1 MTAATPVSV
10 GKVNAS
16 GSEDALFLKVFSGE
30 VLTSFEQSTVTAG
43 AEMVRSISSGKSA
56 TFPVMGRIAA
66 SYHTPGAEITG
77 SDVNHNEKVITI
89 NDLLISSVFLSN
101 LEEAKNHWDVRS
113 AYSTEIGRALAFQKD
128 KHILQTI
135 GQAAQASANVG
146 DTSYASGTVLTN
158 TSIASATAATAAN
171 AMIDSLFDAAKQLD
185 ANYVPKEGRKAF
197 IRLEEYYKMANA
209 TNAVNIDYSGGAN
222 GGVKEGKVM
231 KVAGIELVPTA
242 HFGDIAAD
250 LSSNTGVPGGSA
262 TQGGSNPQ
270 QVNLANYVCLVSHPS
285 AAGTVKLMDLASEMD
300 YDMRRQGTLMV
311 SKYAMGHGV
320 LRPEA
325 AVGIKEA

>member
-1 MTAATPVSV
+1 MAAASPVSV

-16 GSEDALFLKVFSGE
+16 GSEDALFLKVFAGE
-30 VLTSFEQSTVTAG
+30 VLTSFERASVTAG

-56 TFPVMGRIAA
+56 TFPVMGRVAA

-135 GQAAQASANVG
+135 GLASQGSANVG
-146 DTSYASGTVLTN
+146 DSGYGAGTTLTD
-158 TSIASATAATAAN
+158 TGIASATDATAAQ
-171 AMIDSLFDAAKQLD
+171 AMIDALFDAAKTLD
-185 ANYVPKEGRKAF
+185 DNYVPTEGRKAF
-197 IRLEEYYKMANA
+197 LRTEEYYKMANA
-209 TNAVNIDYSGGAN
+209 TNAVNIDFSGQGSIA
-222 GGVKEGKVM
+222 EGRVM
-231 KVAGIELVPTA
+231 KVAGIELVPTP
-242 HFGDIAAD
+242 HFVASD
-250 LSSNTGVPGGSA
+250 LSSSTAVDAGSA
-262 TQGGSNPQ
+262 IGTYPQ
-270 QVNLANYVCLVSHPS
+270 RVNLANYVALVCHPS
-285 AAGTVKLMDLASEMD
+285 AAGTVKLMDLATEME
-300 YDMRRQGTLMV
+300 YDIRRQGTLMV
-311 SKYAMGHGV
+311 AKYAMGHGV

>member
-1 MTAATPVSV
+1 MANAAPVSV
-10 GKVNAS
+10 GRVNAS
-16 GSEDALFLKVFSGE
+16 GSEDALFLKIFSGE
-30 VLTSFEQSTVTAG
+30 VLTSFEQATVTAG
-43 AEMVRSISSGKSA
+43 AEMVRSIANGKSA
-56 TFPVMGRIAA
+56 TFPVMGRIDAA
-66 SYHTPGAEITG
+66 YHTPGTEITG
-77 SDVNHNEKVITI
+77 SDVNHNEKTITI
-89 NDLLISSVFLSN
+89 NDLLVSSVFLSN

-135 GQAAQASANVG
+135 GQAAQGAANVS

-158 TSIASATAATAAN
+158 TGIASGTAATAAD

-185 ANYVPKEGRKAF
+185 ENYVPKEGRKAF

-209 TNAVNIDYSGGAN
+209 TNAVNVDFSGGAN
-222 GGVKEGKVM
+222 GGVADGKII
-231 KVAGIELVPTA
+231 KVAGIELIPTA

-270 QVNLANYVCLVSHPS
+270 QVNLANYVALVCHPS
-285 AAGTVKLMDLASEMD
+285 AAGTVKLMDLSSEME
-300 YDMRRQGTLMV
+300 YDIRRQGTLMV
-311 SKYAMGHGV
+311 AKYAMGHGV

>member
-1 MTAATPVSV
+1 
-10 GKVNAS
+10 
-16 GSEDALFLKVFSGE
+16 
-30 VLTSFEQSTVTAG
+30 
-43 AEMVRSISSGKSA
+43 
-56 TFPVMGRIAA
+56 MGRIAA
-66 SYHTPGAEITG
+66 AYHVPGAEILG

-89 NDLLISSVFLSN
+89 NDLLVSSVFLSN

-146 DTSYASGTVLTN
+146 DSGYAAGTVLTN
-158 TSIASATAATAAN
+158 TAIASATDATAAN
-171 AMIDSLFDAAKQLD
+171 GMIDSLFAAAKQMD

-197 IRLEEYYKMANA
+197 IRLEEYYKLANA
-209 TNAVNIDYSGGAN
+209 TNAVNVDFSGGAN
-222 GGVKEGKVM
+222 GGVKDGKVL
-231 KVAGIELVPTA
+231 KIAGIELVPTP
-242 HFGDIAAD
+242 HFV
-250 LSSNTGVPGGSA
+250 SSNVTAVPAKGSA
-262 TQGGSNPQ
+262 TQGGSFPQ
-270 QVNLANYVCLVSHPS
+270 IVNLTNYVCLVSHPS
-285 AAGTVKLMDLASEMD
+285 AVGTVKLLDLASEMD
-300 YDMRRQGTLMV
+300 YDLRRQGTLMV